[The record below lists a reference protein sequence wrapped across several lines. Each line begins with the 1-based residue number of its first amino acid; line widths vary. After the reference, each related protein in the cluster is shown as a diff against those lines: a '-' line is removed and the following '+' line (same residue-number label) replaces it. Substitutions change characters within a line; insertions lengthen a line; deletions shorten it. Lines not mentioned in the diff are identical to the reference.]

1 MGDQLCFLNN
11 TLLLILPV
19 RQTHTALNILVRR
32 RANGLSG
39 GVDFTVSNV
48 GNHVGRF
55 CFRSAAL
62 TLLQKDSL
70 EQEFFPGGGQEAQ
83 ALFHGAAKHGIV
95 VGWRP
100 EVRLPEEE
108 GGAEGVLVGAG
119 EHLVADLHQGLGGFW
134 PHHTRTSVKY
144 FEARPLVASGFGK
157 FGRMYSTFKTSV
169 SDPDPDW
176 IRIQSDRLIHIRI
189 HRFFKILVIRTLD
202 PRIGSGRLGLKI
214 LNPNLDDGSE

>member
-1 MGDQLCFLNN
+1 M
-11 TLLLILPV
+11 LLIPPV
-19 RQTHTALNILVRR
+19 RQTHTALNILARR

-48 GNHVGRF
+48 GTHVGGFF
-55 CFRSAAL
+55 CRRSAAL

-83 ALFHGAAKHGIV
+83 ALFHGAAKNGIV

-100 EVRLPEEE
+100 AVRLPEEE

-134 PHHTRTSVKY
+134 PRDTRTSIKY
-144 FEARPLVASGFGK
+144 FEARPSGGL
-157 FGRMYSTFKTSV
+157 
-169 SDPDPDW
+169 W
-176 IRIQSDRLIHIRI
+176 Q
-189 HRFFKILVIRTLD
+189 IRT
-202 PRIGSGRLGLKI
+202 
-214 LNPNLDDGSE
+214 DGFDV